1 MGHSHFGKWVFV
13 FLLFKGLVLN
23 LRIAFIIL
31 AWFTL
36 ERGKISLSRWCEP
49 PKNIWNNVK
58 RPHKRAWWQ
67 TGRHELP
74 LNCVITWS
82 DTWGDLIMH
91 SCFIHRSHCWSFIYA
106 HTKGNWNILMLCA
119 VVLFL
124 RKTFGIRSKRIHIAQ
139 GCCGMAFWGTTL
151 NSLTSNMTWFVAE
164 EQKSWR
170 NSRRCGQNMCL
181 LLRVISYRGSVFF

>member
-1 MGHSHFGKWVFV
+1 
-13 FLLFKGLVLN
+13 
-23 LRIAFIIL
+23 
-31 AWFTL
+31 
-36 ERGKISLSRWCEP
+36 
-49 PKNIWNNVK
+49 
-58 RPHKRAWWQ
+58 
-67 TGRHELP
+67 
-74 LNCVITWS
+74 
-82 DTWGDLIMH
+82 MH

-106 HTKGNWNILMLCA
+106 YTKGNWNIFMLCA

-181 LLRVISYRGSVFF
+181 LLRVISYHCSFFSFFNHLLFKSAKPEIRKDNIRMSDLSRADWSRAMVGKGTDHSNNVMVVQFV